1 MIEAVRLR
9 IEPAMDGLG
18 IEVPTPL
25 TADEAVE
32 NFFDPDFC
40 SSLDLFRKDKN
51 WGKPEPVPPSAKIPI
66 YLLFILFI
74 TCQQPILN
82 LRISESTNFI
92 FYLNNFVK
100 KIQDS

>member
-1 MIEAVRLR
+1 MEAVRLR
-9 IEPAMDGLG
+9 IEPAIDGLG

-51 WGKPEPVPPSAKIPI
+51 WGKPEPVPPSVRKAKK
-66 YLLFILFI
+66 YILFI
-74 TCQQPILN
+74 WMFIACQQTNP
-82 LRISESTNFI
+82 ESRKFADNW
-92 FYLNNFVK
+92 
-100 KIQDS
+100 

>member
-1 MIEAVRLR
+1 
-9 IEPAMDGLG
+9 MDGLG

-32 NFFDPDFC
+32 NFFDPCFC
-40 SSLDLFRKDKN
+40 SSLDLLRKDKN

-66 YLLFILFI
+66 YLLFILLI

-82 LRISESTNFI
+82 LRILFFTYI
-92 FYLNNFVK
+92 FVTEIFLRK
-100 KIQDS
+100 KFRIRRFRIGG

>member
-1 MIEAVRLR
+1 MRLR
-9 IEPAMDGLG
+9 IEPAIDGLG

-40 SSLDLFRKDKN
+40 SSLDLLRKDKN

-66 YLLFILFI
+66 YLLFIMFIKLRHYEKATKFESIFHLF
-74 TCQQPILN
+74 
-82 LRISESTNFI
+82 
-92 FYLNNFVK
+92 
-100 KIQDS
+100 

>member
-9 IEPAMDGLG
+9 IEPAIDGLG

-32 NFFDPDFC
+32 NFFDPNFC

-74 TCQQPILN
+74 KCQHPILN
-82 LRISESTNFI
+82 LRILFFTYI
-92 FYLNNFVK
+92 FVTEIFL
-100 KIQDS
+100 